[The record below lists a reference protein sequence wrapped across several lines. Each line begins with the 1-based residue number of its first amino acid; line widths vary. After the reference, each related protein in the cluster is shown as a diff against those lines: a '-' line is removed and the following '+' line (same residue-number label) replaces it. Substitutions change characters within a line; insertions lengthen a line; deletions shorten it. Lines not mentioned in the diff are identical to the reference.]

1 VRIGEREGLIARVR
15 QMRRADAADDS
26 RAAAEPSRPDGPAL
40 AALETRI
47 AHLEELLE
55 GLQDS
60 VHRESQRQSKRLSDL
75 ETRVEPATLA
85 VDLERHA
92 REHGLG

>member
-1 VRIGEREGLIARVR
+1 MGEREGLIARVR
-15 QMRRADAADDS
+15 QMRRADAAGDS
-26 RAAAEPSRPDGPAL
+26 RSTPEAARPDAPGL

-47 AHLEELLE
+47 VHLEELLE

-60 VHRESQRQSKRLSDL
+60 VHRESQRQSRRIGDL
-75 ETRVEPATLA
+75 EAQLEPAALA
-85 VDLERHA
+85 VALERHA

>member
-1 VRIGEREGLIARVR
+1 MPMGEREGLIARVR
-15 QMRRADAADDS
+15 QMRRAASADDS
-26 RAAAEPSRPDGPAL
+26 RSTTEQPRPDAPAL

-60 VHRESQRQSKRLSDL
+60 VHRESQRESKRIGDL
-75 ETRVEPATLA
+75 EARIEPATLSVA
-85 VDLERHA
+85 LDKHA

>member
-1 VRIGEREGLIARVR
+1 MGEREGLIARVR

-26 RAAAEPSRPDGPAL
+26 RAAPDTGRPDAPGI
-40 AALETRI
+40 AALESRI
-47 AHLEELLE
+47 VHLEELLE

-60 VHRESQRQSKRLSDL
+60 VHRESQRQSKRISDMEAQL
-75 ETRVEPATLA
+75 EPAALA
-85 VDLERHA
+85 VALERHA